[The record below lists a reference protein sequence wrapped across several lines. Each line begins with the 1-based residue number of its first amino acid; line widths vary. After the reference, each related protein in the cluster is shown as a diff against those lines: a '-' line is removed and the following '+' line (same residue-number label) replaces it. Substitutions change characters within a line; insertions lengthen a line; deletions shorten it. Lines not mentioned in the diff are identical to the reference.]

1 MSDFSYSSSENGLD
15 SQPSLHLEFEGTESP
30 SDLESTQSPSDLE
43 STPKRQK
50 TNDGRAHSARARVLR
65 PLSPSISEAGSESD
79 SILVIIILM

>member
-30 SDLESTQSPSDLE
+30 SDLEST
-43 STPKRQK
+43 KRQK

>member
-30 SDLESTQSPSDLE
+30 SDLEST
-43 STPKRQK
+43 PKRQK
-50 TNDGRAHSARARVLR
+50 TNDGRAHSARVLR